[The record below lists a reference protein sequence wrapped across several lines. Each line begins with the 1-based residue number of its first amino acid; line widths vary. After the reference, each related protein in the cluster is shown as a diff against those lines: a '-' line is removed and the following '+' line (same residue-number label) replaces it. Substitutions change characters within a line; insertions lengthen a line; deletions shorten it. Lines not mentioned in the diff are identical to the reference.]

1 VSKQKGRIIF
11 SGDTRQHGPVEASD
25 ALLALERYA
34 NLRPAELETI
44 RRQDPQH
51 GRSTSE
57 KQFIRQYRRAV
68 KEAASGRLA
77 DSFDRLDKIGVVR
90 ACRLDDQQE
99 RLADEY
105 LRLAEDG
112 QSLVVVAQ
120 TWAEVHRVNER
131 VRSTLKKKGLVAAD
145 EHPVEV
151 LEKVDLTTAQK
162 RDERFFSSDQL
173 IVFNQPLRGF
183 ASGTRGKLFG
193 IVKRGVLVEVGGKA
207 LLVPRRQ
214 LDHINICRPMTIAL
228 AQGDR
233 LQLKANRR
241 MSTGQ
246 NVTNGE
252 LVTVKHVRADGRVD
266 LADGRTLDAE
276 FREFLPGYAVTSYGS
291 QGKTVDF
298 VLFSDSAVRAA
309 TDRRQWYVTISRGR
323 RGIRIFTPDKEQ
335 LRENVIRSG
344 DQPLALDLVA
354 GRVRELLNH
363 RVSDNRW
370 GHWLKAW
377 SARAQTMFHRIW
389 RKTKKPPTQDQVHGQ
404 QTT

>member
-1 VSKQKGRIIF
+1 
-11 SGDTRQHGPVEASD
+11 
-25 ALLALERYA
+25 LERYA

-44 RRQDPQH
+44 RRQDPQQ
-51 GRSTSE
+51 GRSISE

-68 KEAASGRLA
+68 KDAAAGRLEK
-77 DSFDRLDKIGVVR
+77 SFERLEAMGAVQS
-90 ACRLDDQQE
+90 CRLDEQQE

-105 LRLAEDG
+105 LRLAADG

-131 VRSTLKKKGLVAAD
+131 VRDKLKTKGLVAAD
-145 EHPVEV
+145 EHQVEV
-151 LEKVDLTTAQK
+151 LEKIDLTMAQK
-162 RDERFFSSDQL
+162 RDERFFSSDQTV
-173 IVFNQPLRGF
+173 VFNQPLRGF
-183 ASGTRGKLFG
+183 ASGTRGKLSG
-193 IVKRGVLVEVGGKA
+193 IVKRGVLVEVGGKV

-214 LDHINICRPMTIAL
+214 LDHINICRPRTIAL
-228 AQGDR
+228 SQGDR

-241 MSTGQ
+241 MSAGGA
-246 NVTNGE
+246 VTNGE
-252 LVTVKHVRADGRVD
+252 LVTVKNVRADGHID
-266 LADGRTLDAE
+266 LADGRTLDSS

-344 DQPLALDLVA
+344 NQPLALDLVPDQM
-354 GRVRELLNH
+354 RELLRH
-363 RVSDNRW
+363 RAGDQRW

-377 SARAQTMFHRIW
+377 SARAQTLFHRIW
-389 RKTKKPPTQDQVHGQ
+389 QNTKKPPTQNQTYGQ